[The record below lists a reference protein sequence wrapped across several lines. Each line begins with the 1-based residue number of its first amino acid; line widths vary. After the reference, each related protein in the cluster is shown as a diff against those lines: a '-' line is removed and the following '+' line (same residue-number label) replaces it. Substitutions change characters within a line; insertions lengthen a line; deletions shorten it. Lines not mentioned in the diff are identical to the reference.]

1 MFVFI
6 AQDKN
11 DSFLQI
17 YRQGS
22 KMNKKHLFVVID
34 GIDGVYKTT
43 VAKIIANDY
52 NFKYYKTP
60 NNCFTQFKQEIDAR
74 ANPLER
80 YCFYRLA
87 TQVDSMQIKQLL
99 KTTSVICDRYYQST
113 YAYHVAMD
121 SRIKEIYSD
130 TEIFKPDLSFIFGA
144 RSEIRDQRIR
154 KRAEKLNEPNVE
166 INSDFLDRVAEIFT
180 QFEAKCIRIDTSDIT
195 SLEVA
200 TKIKEAITQHLRHI
214 K

>member
-1 MFVFI
+1 
-6 AQDKN
+6 
-11 DSFLQI
+11 
-17 YRQGS
+17 
-22 KMNKKHLFVVID
+22 MNKKHLFVVID
-34 GIDGVYKTT
+34 GVDGVYKTT
-43 VAKIIANDY
+43 VAKIIANDC

-60 NNCFTQFKQEIDAR
+60 NNCFTKFKQEIDAR

-113 YAYHVAMD
+113 YAYHVVMD
-121 SRIKEIYSD
+121 PRIEEIYSD
-130 TEIFKPDLSFIFGA
+130 TGILKPDLSFIFNA
-144 RSEIRDQRIR
+144 RSEIRDQRIQ
-154 KRAEKLNEPNVE
+154 KRAKKLNELDVE
-166 INSDFLDRVAEIFT
+166 INSDFLDQVAEMFT
-180 QFEAKCIRIDTSDIT
+180 QFKSNCVHIDTSDIT

-200 TKIKEAITQHLRHI
+200 IKIKEVITHYLRHI